1 MSSRAR
7 RIKRAFS
14 AIAVIVAFFLASSVS
29 FAGDVY
35 ERCFTEA
42 GNSYNIS
49 PLLLWSIA
57 KHESRFNPAAVNR
70 NRNGTYD
77 FGVMQINSSWYGVL
91 GHERWMSLGDP
102 CFNIHVGAWILS
114 ECVARHGYTWA
125 AVGCYN
131 SSNRVRAA
139 TYSQKIM
146 SILKDAEVQTHNN
159 RRR

>member
-14 AIAVIVAFFLASSVS
+14 APAVIVAFFLASSVS

-102 CFNIHVGAWILS
+102 VSTSTS
-114 ECVARHGYTWA
+114 ERGYSRSVLRGMVIRGPRSVATTPRT
-125 AVGCYN
+125 GCAP
-131 SSNRVRAA
+131 RL
-139 TYSQKIM
+139 T
-146 SILKDAEVQTHNN
+146 